1 MPRRANA
8 PILSAGLDLD
18 STIARLAILS
28 RDGDTFTIEA
38 LHDTGLDPDW
48 FDEGTPRDT
57 KAISAALRELVKAAG
72 LKPSTPLHGSAANE
86 PTIIRL
92 ITPPPVPTTQLQ
104 TVLQYEIRKVLP
116 VSEEDAEI
124 RHEVIEGQDGTRVL
138 VGAVRRNHVTA
149 LSSVYSATRTR
160 YAGLE
165 PRPLSAMRSTA
176 APSDLP
182 DILVI
187 ANTTS
192 SSITARTNNV
202 LVANRVSDVGSS
214 HLDAEP
220 EEAARALIADMSDI
234 AHTITNAIAPD
245 FTITLIG
252 AALESDAFRS
262 ALTNHF
268 DREPST
274 ITPASAIAAAVT
286 PDTNSAYLPAI
297 GLALRGFTPS
307 APIDFRTQRRVRRTR
322 GGARTFAPYLLAPA
336 IAVAAFGYHTYL
348 ESTNA
353 RLQDEIHAYQQ
364 QGREYDEITARYNE
378 LLMRQNRITSTL
390 NTVRHLT
397 TTTVPYS
404 SVVDRLIPRTTQV
417 RDGTARAYVRT
428 LEINQHN
435 PPPIRDNADPPLDGS
450 RFGVTIAGTT
460 RGAATI
466 ADIIR
471 SFENDS
477 TIEALFDRA
486 RSERANEFDYDM
498 RLTMIIDPPHA
509 ATPTPQTTAEPLPP
523 DTPTPDTPEQP
534 TTDPTPEPTPEP
546 APEPTPDPQPAPEP
560 QPTHEPPPDPTPE
573 PAPQTIAPDTDQPAP
588 DAHPQQQLDPIP
600 LRPPRG
606 LPTPTAD
613 PE

>member
-1 MPRRANA
+1 MPRRTNA
-8 PILSAGLDLD
+8 PALSVGLDLD
-18 STIARLAILS
+18 STVARLAILS
-28 RDGDTFTIEA
+28 RDGDTFAIEA
-38 LHDTGLDPDW
+38 LHDTALDPDW

-57 KAISAALRELVKAAG
+57 KAISASLRELVKTAG
-72 LKPSTPLHGSAANE
+72 LKPSTPLHGSVANE

-124 RHEVIEGQDGTRVL
+124 RHDIIEGHEGVRVL

-165 PRPLSAMRSTA
+165 PRALSAMRSTA

-187 ANTTS
+187 TNATS

-202 LVANRVSDVGSS
+202 LFANRVSDVGST

-234 AHTITNAIAPD
+234 AHAIANTVAPD

-252 AALESDAFRS
+252 AALQSDTLRA

-268 DREPST
+268 DRAPSV
-274 ITPASAIAAAVT
+274 ITPASAIAAAFT
-286 PDTNSAYLPAI
+286 PNTDSAYLPAI
-297 GLALRGFTPS
+297 GLALRGFAPS
-307 APIDFRTQRRVRRTR
+307 APIDFRAQRRVRRTP
-322 GGARTFAPYLLAPA
+322 GGARAVAPYLLAPV

-348 ESTNA
+348 ENTNT
-353 RLQDEIHAYQQ
+353 RLQAEIHAYQQ

-378 LLMRQNRITSTL
+378 LLMRQNRIASTL

-397 TTTVPYS
+397 TTAVPYTN
-404 SVVDRLIPRTTQV
+404 VVDRLIARTTQV
-417 RDGTARAYVRT
+417 RDGNARAYVRT
-428 LEINQHN
+428 LEINQHA
-435 PPPIRDNADPPLDGS
+435 PPPIRDNADPTLEGT
-450 RFGVTIAGTT
+450 RFGVTIAGTA
-460 RGAATI
+460 RGATTI

-477 TIEALFDRA
+477 AIEALFDRA

-509 ATPTPQTTAEPLPP
+509 GTPTPQPTAEALPLDATAPV
-523 DTPTPDTPEQP
+523 TPAQP
-534 TTDPTPEPTPEP
+534 SSELQPEP
-546 APEPTPDPQPAPEP
+546 APTSEPH
-560 QPTHEPPPDPTPE
+560 PTPDPTPE
-573 PAPQTIAPDTDQPAP
+573 PQPTAP
-588 DAHPQQQLDPIP
+588 DAHPEQRLDPIP
-600 LRPPRG
+600 LRPPPG
-606 LPTPTAD
+606 PIPPPEDSESTTPA
-613 PE
+613 